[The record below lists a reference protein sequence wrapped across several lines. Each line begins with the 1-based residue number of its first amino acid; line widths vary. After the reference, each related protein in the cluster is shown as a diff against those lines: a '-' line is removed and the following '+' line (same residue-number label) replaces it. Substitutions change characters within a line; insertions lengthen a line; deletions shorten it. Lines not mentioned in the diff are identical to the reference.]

1 MFTPQEIQ
9 EQTFSKA
16 VFGGYDMQQVDD
28 FLEPLTEDYIMLYKE
43 NSVLKSKMKVL
54 VEKLEE
60 YRGQEAAMKQ
70 QMAQAQAQCDRMI
83 AEAQSRSATI
93 VAGAETTLRSQSDD
107 LKKELAEEQTRLD
120 DAKRTALNF
129 IDVIEQ
135 DIKGHLELLEK
146 LKSRDLTLSAPQV
159 MPQQKV
165 VRAKPYDWQADQPSA
180 PVQPVVPEAPAQP
193 IAPAVAMPSESAESI
208 AEAISENMEKLV
220 GADPKPETPPAPVSG
235 SEAEHAF
242 AAHGQ
247 RDDQVHRLTIR
258 QELRPH
264 ERVIT
269 KIQNKKSGRHE
280 TRVCPFCKEDRE
292 ESAFRSEEIQVAKK
306 RWSIAHAEARVAP
319 DCGLSLKLSPRIIA
333 CATAHCI
340 AGSASEEMLAASVKP
355 VRSLPAS
362 AVVGRRRQRERE
374 QEQHAQK
381 SFLHGIP
388 RFPCPPARPCRR
400 GSCRE
405 GLQKERLLHGSA
417 PLRSCAWHILWYVYQ
432 HHNRFPRE
440 TQVHFNG

>member
-146 LKSRDLTLSAPQV
+146 LKAMDLHVEEKPKQ
-159 MPQQKV
+159 P
-165 VRAKPYDWQADQPSA
+165 VREKPYDWSKQEQPPMVVPSA
-180 PVQPVVPEAPAQP
+180 PAPTPSASD
-193 IAPAVAMPSESAESI
+193 IASE
-208 AEAISENMEKLV
+208 ISENLEKLV
-220 GADPKPETPPAPVSG
+220 GSEPAPTP
-235 SEAEHAF
+235 
-242 AAHGQ
+242 
-247 RDDQVHRLTIR
+247 RT
-258 QELRPH
+258 
-264 ERVIT
+264 
-269 KIQNKKSGRHE
+269 
-280 TRVCPFCKEDRE
+280 
-292 ESAFRSEEIQVAKK
+292 
-306 RWSIAHAEARVAP
+306 AP
-319 DCGLSLKLSPRIIA
+319 
-333 CATAHCI
+333 
-340 AGSASEEMLAASVKP
+340 
-355 VRSLPAS
+355 
-362 AVVGRRRQRERE
+362 
-374 QEQHAQK
+374 AQ
-381 SFLHGIP
+381 
-388 RFPCPPARPCRR
+388 
-400 GSCRE
+400 
-405 GLQKERLLHGSA
+405 SA
-417 PLRSCAWHILWYVYQ
+417 PSHPDSATIKFTDLKFGKNYDPTSV
-432 HHNRFPRE
+432 
-440 TQVHFNG
+440 

>member
-129 IDVIEQ
+129 IDVIEH

-146 LKSRDLTLSAPQV
+146 LKAMLKKEQERRIKLNN
-159 MPQQKV
+159 
-165 VRAKPYDWQADQPSA
+165 R
-180 PVQPVVPEAPAQP
+180 
-193 IAPAVAMPSESAESI
+193 IAI
-208 AEAISENMEKLV
+208 L
-220 GADPKPETPPAPVSG
+220 
-235 SEAEHAF
+235 
-242 AAHGQ
+242 
-247 RDDQVHRLTIR
+247 
-258 QELRPH
+258 
-264 ERVIT
+264 ERR
-269 KIQNKKSGRHE
+269 IQ
-280 TRVCPFCKEDRE
+280 E
-292 ESAFRSEEIQVAKK
+292 ESAAEVADMVRTANVTPEQLAILLRQAATMPPTPAALSAVGAEFDKEEINDE
-306 RWSIAHAEARVAP
+306 I
-319 DCGLSLKLSPRIIA
+319 
-333 CATAHCI
+333 
-340 AGSASEEMLAASVKP
+340 
-355 VRSLPAS
+355 
-362 AVVGRRRQRERE
+362 
-374 QEQHAQK
+374 
-381 SFLHGIP
+381 
-388 RFPCPPARPCRR
+388 
-400 GSCRE
+400 
-405 GLQKERLLHGSA
+405 
-417 PLRSCAWHILWYVYQ
+417 
-432 HHNRFPRE
+432 
-440 TQVHFNG
+440 

>member
-165 VRAKPYDWQADQPSA
+165 VREKPYDWQADQPSA

-193 IAPAVAMPSESAESI
+193 IAPAVAMPTESAESI
-208 AEAISENMEKLV
+208 AGFRA
-220 GADPKPETPPAPVSG
+220 
-235 SEAEHAF
+235 EAEHAF

-247 RDDQVHRLTIR
+247 RDDQVHRLTVR

-264 ERVIT
+264 EQVIT

-280 TRVCPFCKEDRE
+280 TRVCPACKKDR
-292 ESAFRSEEIQVAKK
+292 
-306 RWSIAHAEARVAP
+306 
-319 DCGLSLKLSPRIIA
+319 
-333 CATAHCI
+333 
-340 AGSASEEMLAASVKP
+340 
-355 VRSLPAS
+355 
-362 AVVGRRRQRERE
+362 
-374 QEQHAQK
+374 
-381 SFLHGIP
+381 
-388 RFPCPPARPCRR
+388 
-400 GSCRE
+400 
-405 GLQKERLLHGSA
+405 
-417 PLRSCAWHILWYVYQ
+417 
-432 HHNRFPRE
+432 
-440 TQVHFNG
+440 

>member
-43 NSVLKSKMKVL
+43 NSVLKSKMKIL

-83 AEAQSRSATI
+83 AEAQTRSATI

-107 LKKELAEEQTRLD
+107 LKKELAEEQARVD
-120 DAKRTALNF
+120 DAKKTALNF

-165 VRAKPYDWQADQPSA
+165 VREKPYDWQADQPAPVQQPAS
-180 PVQPVVPEAPAQP
+180 PVQPVVNA
-193 IAPAVAMPSESAESI
+193 PSESAESI

-220 GADPKPETPPAPVSG
+220 GADPKPETPPASTPSG
-235 SEAEHAF
+235 
-242 AAHGQ
+242 Q
-247 RDDQVHRLTIR
+247 
-258 QELRPH
+258 
-264 ERVIT
+264 
-269 KIQNKKSGRHE
+269 KQN
-280 TRVCPFCKEDRE
+280 TR
-292 ESAFRSEEIQVAKK
+292 
-306 RWSIAHAEARVAP
+306 
-319 DCGLSLKLSPRIIA
+319 
-333 CATAHCI
+333 
-340 AGSASEEMLAASVKP
+340 
-355 VRSLPAS
+355 
-362 AVVGRRRQRERE
+362 
-374 QEQHAQK
+374 
-381 SFLHGIP
+381 
-388 RFPCPPARPCRR
+388 
-400 GSCRE
+400 
-405 GLQKERLLHGSA
+405 
-417 PLRSCAWHILWYVYQ
+417 PLRMDSATIKFTDLQFGKNYD
-432 HHNRFPRE
+432 P
-440 TQVHFNG
+440 TNG